1 MADKDSAN
9 GAENGAEEASDT
21 LEEITMAMLEQLGAS
36 VRPARH
42 VPNAAALKWILDMLA
57 SAEPP
62 EELNMEWFSLGDAE
76 AAELAEA
83 LKTNTT
89 VKVLKLRYNEIRDAG
104 AGALAG
110 ALHVHPALETVLLGN
125 NLIGNA
131 GAEQLAGAVSARGIV
146 SRLDLRY
153 NQMGPELPEAFC
165 GMTCLTA
172 LDIRANRLTC
182 LPTALGAMT
191 NLKELVVERNHDLEP
206 KSFSAPNLSPAELLE
221 LIRTQNDTTPAA

>member
-131 GAEQLAGAVSARGIV
+131 GAEQLAGADGTRVTRSLLRNDLSHGAGYTCQSTHLSAH
-146 SRLDLRY
+146 
-153 NQMGPELPEAFC
+153 
-165 GMTCLTA
+165 
-172 LDIRANRLTC
+172 
-182 LPTALGAMT
+182 GA
-191 NLKELVVERNHDLEP
+191 RRHD
-206 KSFSAPNLSPAELLE
+206 KSEGASGGEES
-221 LIRTQNDTTPAA
+221 